1 MYPIISLIGS
11 ASRTMSWPP
20 IRAVPSLG
28 SRIPHS
34 IRIKVVFPEPFGP
47 RKPKI
52 DPFPTENETWSTAV
66 NVPKRFVSLS
76 TSIIGSGL
84 FRSGWTSMSF
94 AFIRACWSFHIRKI
108 NISGHSGA
116 QVLVVAG
123 QTNLNAEH
131 LFDPVGDGLH
141 VARSEFGL
149 AANLFDRSLKI
160 LTAERVNANA
170 HWIAHLY

>member
-1 MYPIISLIGS
+1 MHERTSHRESLSPATGKLPG
-11 ASRTMSWPP
+11 TLVD
-20 IRAVPSLG
+20 IRL
-28 SRIPHS
+28 
-34 IRIKVVFPEPFGP
+34 KVRGG
-47 RKPKI
+47 
-52 DPFPTENETWSTAV
+52 
-66 NVPKRFVSLS
+66 KRLVSLS

-84 FRSGWTSMSF
+84 FRSGWTSVSF

-116 QVLVVAG
+116 QVLVIAG

-141 VARSEFGL
+141 VARREFGL

-170 HWIAHLY
+170 HRIAHLY